1 MYKVIVFDIG
11 DTLIG
16 YEPDAATVITR
27 RFDSI
32 GVKITA
38 KEAAQINRTME
49 LGIAEQIYR
58 EINGAERLDDAAFIK
73 HIDCQ
78 ILALPFVKAKINTVE
93 LENAFKNA
101 PIRQRQKKM
110 VKPNAHTVLLELK
123 EKYRLGVIS
132 NYSASMLD
140 YLHEVGLADYF
151 ETIVISEIVGFEK
164 PDRRIYDCFLQQMR
178 CQAQDCLYVGD
189 HPFDIMGAKQA
200 GMDVVWLNQIYDAM
214 PEYIQERPD
223 YILRDIGELTSILL

>member
-16 YEPDAATVITR
+16 YEPNSITVITR
-27 RFDSI
+27 RFNSI

-38 KEAAQINRTME
+38 EEAAKINQTME
-49 LGIAEQIYR
+49 LSIAGQIYR
-58 EINGAERLDDAAFIK
+58 EINGAERLDDAAFVEY
-73 HIDCQ
+73 IDRQ
-78 ILALPFVKAKINTVE
+78 ILSLPFVKAKINTPE
-93 LENAFKNA
+93 LENSFKNA
-101 PIRQRQKKM
+101 PIREKQKKI
-110 VKPNAHTVLLELK
+110 VKPNAHTVLRELK

-140 YLHEVGLADYF
+140 YLHEVNLAEYF

-164 PDRRIYDCFLQQMR
+164 PDPKIYECFLQEMG
-178 CQAQDCLYVGD
+178 CAVSDCLYVGD
-189 HPFDIMGAKQA
+189 HPFDVMGAKRA
-200 GMDVVWLNQIYDAM
+200 GMDVAWLNQIYDAL

-223 YILRDIGELTSILL
+223 YILRDIGELTSIL

>member
-16 YEPDAATVITR
+16 YKPDAATVITR

-73 HIDCQ
+73 HIDC
-78 ILALPFVKAKINTVE
+78 I
-93 LENAFKNA
+93 
-101 PIRQRQKKM
+101 
-110 VKPNAHTVLLELK
+110 
-123 EKYRLGVIS
+123 
-132 NYSASMLD
+132 
-140 YLHEVGLADYF
+140 
-151 ETIVISEIVGFEK
+151 
-164 PDRRIYDCFLQQMR
+164 
-178 CQAQDCLYVGD
+178 
-189 HPFDIMGAKQA
+189 
-200 GMDVVWLNQIYDAM
+200 
-214 PEYIQERPD
+214 
-223 YILRDIGELTSILL
+223 

>member
-16 YEPDAATVITR
+16 YEPDAVTVILN

-32 GVKITA
+32 GVKITV
-38 KEAAQINRTME
+38 KEAAKINQTME

-58 EINGAERLDDAAFIK
+58 EINGAERLDDAAFIE
-73 HIDCQ
+73 HIDRQ
-78 ILALPFVKAKINTVE
+78 IIALPFVKEKLNTTE
-93 LENAFKNA
+93 LENTFKST
-101 PIRQRQKKM
+101 PIRQKQKKI
-110 VKPNAHTVLLELK
+110 VKPNAHIVLQELK
-123 EKYRLGVIS
+123 KEYRLGVIS
-132 NYSASMLD
+132 NYSSSMLN
-140 YLHEVGLADYF
+140 YLHDADLAHYF

-164 PDRRIYDCFLQQMR
+164 PDQRIYDYFLQQMG

-189 HPFDIMGAKQA
+189 HPFDVMGAKQA
-200 GMDVVWLNQIYDAM
+200 GMDVVWLNQIYDTL

-223 YILRDIGELTSILL
+223 YILHDIGELTSIL